1 MKVLFDSVSGRIRSI
16 PPSVSK
22 QSRVNPAPKE
32 LKSRGL
38 SQGARKRRPTIHL
51 YLSFDC
57 SSSSR
62 GATMASHRF
71 SARHA
76 LLAFAA
82 ACSLLGS
89 GKRTA
94 QATVSLQLRVLR
106 FGFFQDRDVGCCV
119 GIAGYRISRLSAL
132 RASPIWGSR
141 VCEVAKYER
150 KF

>member
-57 SSSSR
+57 FKFVKGGNNGIPQILRSSR
-62 GATMASHRF
+62 LTRIRGRLLIAWERQENSPSNRLTATSRTPLW
-71 SARHA
+71 
-76 LLAFAA
+76 LL
-82 ACSLLGS
+82 S
-89 GKRTA
+89 G
-94 QATVSLQLRVLR
+94 
-106 FGFFQDRDVGCCV
+106 
-119 GIAGYRISRLSAL
+119 
-132 RASPIWGSR
+132 
-141 VCEVAKYER
+141 
-150 KF
+150 